1 MSFRTISPPWSD
13 DRRET
18 WMDRLKAWEPPTG
31 AGRNRT
37 LLQAAVITTQPRKTE
52 EAVEAGL
59 EGNDS

>member
-1 MSFRTISPPWSD
+1 
-13 DRRET
+13 
-18 WMDRLKAWEPPTG
+18 MDRLKAWEPPTG